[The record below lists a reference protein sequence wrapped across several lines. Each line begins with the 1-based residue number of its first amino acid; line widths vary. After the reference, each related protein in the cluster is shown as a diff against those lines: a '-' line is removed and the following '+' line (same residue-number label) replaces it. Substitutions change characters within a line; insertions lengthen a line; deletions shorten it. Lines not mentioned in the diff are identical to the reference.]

1 MNKLKNTWKQLSKTN
16 KAIVVS
22 LGGLITILSLIVLL
36 DEVRQIL
43 TNMIEYIERNTGSA
57 RGGS

>member
-1 MNKLKNTWKQLSKTN
+1 MNIKNTWKRLSKTN

-22 LGGLITILSLIVLL
+22 LGGLITILTLIVLL

-43 TNMIEYIERNTGSA
+43 INMIQYIEQNTGST
-57 RGGS
+57 RSGS